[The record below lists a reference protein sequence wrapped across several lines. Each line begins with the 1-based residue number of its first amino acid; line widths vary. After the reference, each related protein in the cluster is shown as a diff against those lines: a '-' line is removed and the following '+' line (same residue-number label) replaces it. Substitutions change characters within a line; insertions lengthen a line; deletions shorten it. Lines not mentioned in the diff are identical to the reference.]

1 MSKQEKFYC
10 KVGQAV
16 INLAGCASIAIMFVV
31 PALVSFM
38 R

>member
-16 INLAGCASIAIMFVV
+16 VEGIQILGLAGLSVGLFIYWFI
-31 PALVSFM
+31 